1 MAVFNVNRSF
11 NKSWCKFLEMKET
24 KTLQNLQT
32 NVLQDSN
39 YIVLRHLTENLN
51 NVKYPKRYVYIYKV
65 DTVNNTHGV
74 NKL

>member
-1 MAVFNVNRSF
+1 MAVFINVNRSL
-11 NKSWCKFLEMKET
+11 NKTWCKFLEMKET

-39 YIVLRHLTENLN
+39 YMIENLN
-51 NVKYPKRYVYIYKV
+51 SVKYPKRYVYIYNV
-65 DTVNNTHGV
+65 DIVNNTHSV